1 MLVTEWVLL
10 AEARRN
16 FGDKWHGVSDVE
28 TRYRQREVDLWANE
42 RSRQLLQMRSDV
54 VRHMRRRLWEQG
66 FVEVETPLLHPIAG
80 GATARPFVTH
90 HNTFDTDFYLRVAP
104 ELYLKRLVVGG
115 FDKVFEIGRSFR
127 NEGISP
133 RHNPEFTTLE
143 LYQAYADY
151 NDTMV
156 VFEELVAGLALD
168 VLGTTKL
175 TYGGRD
181 LDLTTPWRR
190 ATMSELVAEA
200 TGFALDVRSPRQELV
215 KVATEVG
222 IEVEAGWG
230 PGKILLEIY
239 EKTTETGLWGPVFV
253 IDYPAEVSPLARRHR
268 DGPDLVERYEPVVAG
283 RELGNGFTELIDPD
297 DQRARF
303 EEQAAKAR
311 AGDDEESAVVDE
323 DYLRALEYGLPPTS
337 GFGLG
342 VDRLLMLLGD
352 VANIRE
358 VIAFPTLRPDG
369 AERAV
374 PSCRTASSDL
384 LKRRDLSSNLS
395 HGSLTSRPQYWGCRR
410 TVVVRA
416 RAHQRVRGGH
426 HVSHSHRRSRSRRC
440 PDLRR
445 RRHRRRVDPHH
456 GFHRDADG
464 GHCAKL
470 PALQAKV
477 QKVEAK
483 VSTWVPKAE
492 AREAKAKAAG
502 HTKLADAIA
511 NRITRV
517 QNRESKVNARLAKA
531 QARAAPG
538 GRAAA
543 ERRQLSGERESGH
556 RRGRPCGG
564 RLAIPGRIRRRR
576 GRHEFRPVDTR

>member
-1 MLVTEWVLL
+1 MVRTRRGELSVKVGEWSLL

-42 RSRQLLQMRSDV
+42 RSRQLLRMRSDV

-90 HNTFDTDFYLRVAP
+90 HNTFDTDLYLRVAP

-151 NDTMV
+151 TDTMV

-168 VLGTTKL
+168 VLGTTQL

-190 ATMSELVAEA
+190 ATMSELIAEA
-200 TGFALDVRSPRQELV
+200 TTFTLDVRSPRAELA
-215 KVATEVG
+215 KVAAEVG
-222 IEVEAGWG
+222 IEVDDAWG

-239 EKTTETGLWGPVFV
+239 EKTTEPELWGPVFV

-268 DGPDLVERYEPVVAG
+268 DGPELVERYEPVVAG

-358 VIAFPTLRPDG
+358 VIAFPTLRPD
-369 AERAV
+369 
-374 PSCRTASSDL
+374 
-384 LKRRDLSSNLS
+384 
-395 HGSLTSRPQYWGCRR
+395 
-410 TVVVRA
+410 
-416 RAHQRVRGGH
+416 RG
-426 HVSHSHRRSRSRRC
+426 
-440 PDLRR
+440 
-445 RRHRRRVDPHH
+445 
-456 GFHRDADG
+456 
-464 GHCAKL
+464 
-470 PALQAKV
+470 
-477 QKVEAK
+477 
-483 VSTWVPKAE
+483 
-492 AREAKAKAAG
+492 
-502 HTKLADAIA
+502 
-511 NRITRV
+511 
-517 QNRESKVNARLAKA
+517 
-531 QARAAPG
+531 
-538 GRAAA
+538 
-543 ERRQLSGERESGH
+543 
-556 RRGRPCGG
+556 
-564 RLAIPGRIRRRR
+564 
-576 GRHEFRPVDTR
+576 

>member
-1 MLVTEWVLL
+1 MSEPPAGEPAAREPAVHAAAPQDIPYRFDRTHQTADIVGTWSTLDPGDESGATVGVAGRLMLLRNQGKAAFGELRDASGAVQLFARAAVTQHFEEFVKLNLGDWVGARGEVIRTRRGELSVLVSEWVLL

-200 TGFALDVRSPRQELV
+200 TGYALTVRSPRDELA
-215 KVATEVG
+215 KVAAEVG
-222 IEVEAGWG
+222 MEVEDGWG

-239 EKTTETGLWGPVFV
+239 EKTTETALWGPVFV
-253 IDYPAEVSPLARRHR
+253 TDYPTEVSPLARGHR

-297 DQRARF
+297 IQRARF

-358 VIAFPTLRPDG
+358 VIAFPTLRPD
-369 AERAV
+369 
-374 PSCRTASSDL
+374 
-384 LKRRDLSSNLS
+384 
-395 HGSLTSRPQYWGCRR
+395 
-410 TVVVRA
+410 
-416 RAHQRVRGGH
+416 RG
-426 HVSHSHRRSRSRRC
+426 
-440 PDLRR
+440 
-445 RRHRRRVDPHH
+445 
-456 GFHRDADG
+456 
-464 GHCAKL
+464 
-470 PALQAKV
+470 
-477 QKVEAK
+477 
-483 VSTWVPKAE
+483 
-492 AREAKAKAAG
+492 
-502 HTKLADAIA
+502 
-511 NRITRV
+511 
-517 QNRESKVNARLAKA
+517 
-531 QARAAPG
+531 
-538 GRAAA
+538 
-543 ERRQLSGERESGH
+543 
-556 RRGRPCGG
+556 
-564 RLAIPGRIRRRR
+564 
-576 GRHEFRPVDTR
+576 

>member
-1 MLVTEWVLL
+1 MSDPSEGETSVSQPSVDGSRPAEIPYRFDRTHSTAEVVEAWSSLAPGEESGVTVGVAGRLLLLRDQGKAAFGELRDASGALQLFARAAVTERFDEFVRLNLGDWVGATGEVVRTRRGELSVLVKEWTLL
-10 AEARRN
+10 AQARRN

-28 TRYRQREVDLWANE
+28 TRYRQREVDLWANA

-54 VRHMRRRLWEQG
+54 VRNMRRRLWEQG

-151 NDTMV
+151 TDTMV

-168 VLGTTKL
+168 VLGTTQL

-190 ATMSELVAEA
+190 ATMSELIGEA
-200 TGFALDVRSPRQELV
+200 TGFALDVRTPREELA
-215 KVATEVG
+215 KVAAEVG
-222 IEVEAGWG
+222 IEVDAGWG

-239 EKTTETGLWGPVFV
+239 EKTTEPELWGPVFV
-253 IDYPAEVSPLARRHR
+253 TDYPAEVSPLARRHR
-268 DGPDLVERYEPVVAG
+268 DGPELVERYEPVVAG
-283 RELGNGFTELIDPD
+283 RELGNGFTELTDPD

-358 VIAFPTLRPDG
+358 VIAFPTLRPD
-369 AERAV
+369 
-374 PSCRTASSDL
+374 
-384 LKRRDLSSNLS
+384 
-395 HGSLTSRPQYWGCRR
+395 
-410 TVVVRA
+410 
-416 RAHQRVRGGH
+416 RG
-426 HVSHSHRRSRSRRC
+426 
-440 PDLRR
+440 
-445 RRHRRRVDPHH
+445 
-456 GFHRDADG
+456 
-464 GHCAKL
+464 
-470 PALQAKV
+470 
-477 QKVEAK
+477 
-483 VSTWVPKAE
+483 
-492 AREAKAKAAG
+492 
-502 HTKLADAIA
+502 
-511 NRITRV
+511 
-517 QNRESKVNARLAKA
+517 
-531 QARAAPG
+531 
-538 GRAAA
+538 
-543 ERRQLSGERESGH
+543 
-556 RRGRPCGG
+556 
-564 RLAIPGRIRRRR
+564 
-576 GRHEFRPVDTR
+576 

>member
-1 MLVTEWVLL
+1 V
-10 AEARRN
+10 
-16 FGDKWHGVSDVE
+16 
-28 TRYRQREVDLWANE
+28 
-42 RSRQLLQMRSDV
+42 QLRSDV
-54 VRHMRRRLWEQG
+54 VRHMRRRLWERG

-151 NDTMV
+151 TDTMV

-168 VLGTTKL
+168 VLGTTSL
-175 TYGGRD
+175 SYGGRD

-200 TGFALDVRSPRQELV
+200 TGFTIDVRSPREELAR
-215 KVATEVG
+215 VADEVG
-222 IEVEAGWG
+222 IEVDAAWG

-239 EKTTETGLWGPVFV
+239 EKTTEPGLWGPVFV

-268 DGPDLVERYEPVVAG
+268 DGPELVERYEPVVAG

-358 VIAFPTLRPDG
+358 VIAFPTLRP
-369 AERAV
+369 ER
-374 PSCRTASSDL
+374 
-384 LKRRDLSSNLS
+384 
-395 HGSLTSRPQYWGCRR
+395 G
-410 TVVVRA
+410 
-416 RAHQRVRGGH
+416 
-426 HVSHSHRRSRSRRC
+426 
-440 PDLRR
+440 
-445 RRHRRRVDPHH
+445 
-456 GFHRDADG
+456 
-464 GHCAKL
+464 
-470 PALQAKV
+470 
-477 QKVEAK
+477 
-483 VSTWVPKAE
+483 
-492 AREAKAKAAG
+492 
-502 HTKLADAIA
+502 
-511 NRITRV
+511 
-517 QNRESKVNARLAKA
+517 
-531 QARAAPG
+531 
-538 GRAAA
+538 
-543 ERRQLSGERESGH
+543 
-556 RRGRPCGG
+556 
-564 RLAIPGRIRRRR
+564 
-576 GRHEFRPVDTR
+576 